1 MRLST
6 RLRKLEAV
14 APRCDEP
21 ILRFVGP
28 GEEYLLGEG
37 DRCRVCGG
45 CHVQIVQEV
54 IVRTRA
60 EAERVLALNAAEGRS

>member
-14 APRCDEP
+14 VPRCDEP

-28 GEEYLLGEG
+28 GEEYVPTDA

-45 CHVQIVQEV
+45 SHVQIVQEV

-60 EAERVLALNAAEGRS
+60 EAERVLALNAAGGRP